1 MTGHETRTGRAGEHF
16 VAYLIETIGLE
27 AVRVDG
33 ACDLHV
39 TLNSGRVMRFEVK
52 TCGVRRGPSFKF
64 SRGGSSADVYALV
77 AMTDQPVVR
86 FFLAGMRITRN
97 ETMTVPASE
106 FTLDHQNEDLKWIS
120 CLT

>member
-39 TLNSGRVMRFEVK
+39 TLSSGRVMRFEVK
-52 TCGVRRGPSFKF
+52 TCGVRRGPSFRF
-64 SRGGSSADVYALV
+64 ARGGSSADIYALV

-86 FFLAGMRITRN
+86 FFLAGMRATRT
-97 ETMTVPASE
+97 ELMTVPVSE
-106 FTLDHQNEDLKWIS
+106 FTIEQQNEDLQWIS

>member
-1 MTGHETRTGRAGEHF
+1 MTGQGTRTGRAGEHF

-52 TCGVRRGPSFKF
+52 TCGVRRGPSFRF
-64 SRGGSSADVYALV
+64 SRGGSSADIYALV

-86 FFLAGMRITRN
+86 FFLAGMRATRT
-97 ETMTVPASE
+97 ELMTVPVSE
-106 FTLDHQNEDLKWIS
+106 FTIEQQNEDLQWIS

>member
-52 TCGVRRGPSFKF
+52 TCSVPRGPSFRF
-64 SRGGSSADVYALV
+64 CRRNSNADIYALV
-77 AMTDQPVVR
+77 AMPDEPIVR
-86 FFLAGMRITRN
+86 FFLAGMKFTRS
-97 ETMTVPASE
+97 ETMTIPASE
-106 FTLDHQNEDLKWIS
+106 FTIEQQNEDLHWIS